1 MREKIYETQHDFE
14 EHYWWFVGRRAIVF
28 DLIRRYAM
36 DRMGRIILDAGCGS
50 GFLTDKLQAFGK
62 VCAID
67 FSHHALQLA
76 YRRGVRLLANGSLD
90 TLPFRDQKF
99 DIITSLDVLEHLDD
113 DMNAMSEL
121 NRICKNDGK
130 LVIFVP
136 AFQFLWSGEDNVSEH
151 RRRYTRKELACKL
164 QTAGFSIDFLSYVNM
179 FLFPV
184 VTCVILF
191 DRFFRPAR
199 LNESNMRPLPF
210 TLNRILSV
218 IFRTEAILL
227 RWIRLPFGT
236 SLAGVVSKKPNPS
249 TAYLKKT

>member
-1 MREKIYETQHDFE
+1 MREKIYQTQHDFE
-14 EHYWWFVGRRAIVF
+14 EYYWWFVGRRAIIF
-28 DLIRRYAM
+28 DLIRRYTT
-36 DRMGRIILDAGCGS
+36 DRMDRIILDAGCGS

-76 YRRGVRLLANGSLD
+76 YKRGVRSLTNGSLE

-113 DMNAMSEL
+113 DMNA
-121 NRICKNDGK
+121 
-130 LVIFVP
+130 VP

-151 RRRYTRKELACKL
+151 RRRYTRKELVSKL
-164 QTAGFSIDFLSYVNM
+164 QTAGFSIDWLSYVNM

-184 VTCVILF
+184 VTGIILF
-191 DRFFRPAR
+191 NRYFLPAR
-199 LNESNMRPLPF
+199 LNESHMRPLSF
-210 TLNRILSV
+210 TLNRILSL

-227 RWIRLPFGT
+227 RWIRFPFGT
-236 SLAGVVSKKPNPS
+236 SLAGVVSKNKV
-249 TAYLKKT
+249 L